1 MLGLGL
7 ATSHAPSMFRGLE
20 CWSPIHRVLTSGV
33 PQPPEIDQ
41 ETPAVLQS
49 YIERIHHGFDALK
62 QQIEAFKP
70 DVLLIVGDDQAEV
83 FTEANMPPFCVFTC
97 AEVHGSLNIGLIGEP
112 EEENHITLR
121 CHAELATYLF
131 DELTAQWLRHIAKQG
146 AQTAR
151 PAQARPRPRFHA
163 ADNESY
169 AEARCSDHSIAR
181 ELLFSADAVGAAE
194 CHEFGQAI
202 ARALQDRPER
212 VAIMASGG
220 LSHDPRGPRAG
231 WIDTPLDRWVLEQ
244 LSKGNGDALCH
255 LFEFDSDTLR
265 SGTGEIRSWIVVAGA
280 CSGVRATIVDY
291 IPGASRRHGIRVCLL
306 GSE

>member
-20 CWSPIHRVLTSGV
+20 CWSSIHRVLTSGV
-33 PQPPEIDQ
+33 PQPPEIDK

-49 YIERIHHGFDALK
+49 FIDRINHGFDALK

-131 DELTAQWLRHIAKQG
+131 TEL
-146 AQTAR
+146 
-151 PAQARPRPRFHA
+151 
-163 ADNESY
+163 
-169 AEARCSDHSIAR
+169 
-181 ELLFSADAVGAAE
+181 
-194 CHEFGQAI
+194 
-202 ARALQDRPER
+202 ER
-212 VAIMASGG
+212 KVM
-220 LSHDPRGPRAG
+220 
-231 WIDTPLDRWVLEQ
+231 
-244 LSKGNGDALCH
+244 
-255 LFEFDSDTLR
+255 
-265 SGTGEIRSWIVVAGA
+265 
-280 CSGVRATIVDY
+280 
-291 IPGASRRHGIRVCLL
+291 
-306 GSE
+306 